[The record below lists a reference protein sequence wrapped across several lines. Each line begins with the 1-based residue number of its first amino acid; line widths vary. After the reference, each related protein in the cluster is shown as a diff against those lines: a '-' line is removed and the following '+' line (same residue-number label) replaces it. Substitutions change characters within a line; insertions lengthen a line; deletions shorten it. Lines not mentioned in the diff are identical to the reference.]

1 MKKSIKKLGAVVLTA
16 AMVGSLAACGG
27 GGDTTTTT
35 TAAPTETTAAAAGG
49 SEETTAAAAEETT
62 AAEAEA
68 PAYDFGG
75 QVVKVYGGD
84 WNNLDPAKAEDSTVD
99 VSMYTDA
106 AAQIEEKYNIDLVY
120 TEPGGDTGYN
130 LDELIIS
137 SMTAGEG
144 VVDILESTPDALMSM
159 IGADVLCDVTDSY
172 DQLHLGSLY
181 TDGASW
187 NGHVYGMTLDEIGD
201 AYMLVYSRDYLEE
214 IGMTE
219 TPTDK
224 FMAGEWSYDDMK
236 EYLTEMKSKLPD
248 GVYPISLHFYHWSCM
263 AGAAN
268 GGVPTVSSDGKIGIT
283 DPNYIEAMEFYKE
296 LVDLG
301 LAAPVTIEFDENDEE
316 TDETVLYGTSG
327 MNQQYV
333 ITNLEMWQTNGL
345 SDQIGEW
352 GFTFYPW
359 GDSVTCDGDYTTLS
373 DNYKVAQCYWAP
385 MVVLKDAPERTGIDA
400 ITLLQIAKDYEACFN
415 PTKIEMMEAAY
426 DAEQAGQTPV
436 IGSEAGTART
446 FCTEDD
452 MNLYD
457 WGHTR
462 VIYDFSKPFSDGG
475 LLDSWTM
482 MAKIMAGRD
491 ARSTAESYAN
501 ECLAKLQ
508 ELGLG
513 SN

>member
-99 VSMYTDA
+99 VSLYTDA
-106 AAQIEEKYNIDLVY
+106 EKQVEEKYNIDLVY

-144 VVDILESTPDALMSM
+144 VVDILESTPDAIISM
-159 IGADVLCDVTDSY
+159 IGADVLADITDTY
-172 DQLHLGSLY
+172 NELELGKLY
-181 TDGASW
+181 TDAATW
-187 NGHVYGMTLDEIGD
+187 NDHVYGVTFDNVGD
-201 AYMLVYSRDYLEE
+201 VYMLVYSRKYLED

-219 TPTDK
+219 TPTEK
-224 FMAGEWSYDDMK
+224 FMKGEWSFDDMK

-248 GVYPISLHFYHWSCM
+248 GMYPIATHYFHWACM
-263 AGAAN
+263 AGSAN
-268 GGVPTVSSDGKIGIT
+268 GGVPSVSSNGTIGFT

-296 LVDLG
+296 LIDLG
-301 LAAPVTIEFDENDEE
+301 LAAPITLEFDEDDNLTGED
-316 TDETVLYGTSG
+316 LMYGTG
-327 MNQQYV
+327 GLNQDYV
-333 ITNLEMWQTNGL
+333 MTMAEMWQTSGL
-345 SDQIGEW
+345 SDSIGDW
-352 GFTFYPW
+352 GIVFWPW

-373 DNYKVAQCYWAP
+373 DNYKLAQAYWGP
-385 MVVLKDAPERTGIDA
+385 TVVLKDASARTGIDD
-400 ITLLQIAKDYEACFN
+400 ITLFQIAKDFN
-415 PTKIEMMEAAY
+415 ELIDPTGVASMHAAWES
-426 DAEQAGQTPV
+426 EQAGQTPT
-436 IGSEAGTART
+436 IGFSAGTARN
-446 FCTEDD
+446 FCTEEDIE
-452 MNLYD
+452 LYD
-457 WGHTR
+457 WAHAR
-462 VIYDFSKPFSDGG
+462 VLYDWAKPFD
-475 LLDSWTM
+475 DSGVVDTWSN
-482 MAKIMAGRD
+482 MAKIIAGRD
-491 ARSTAESYAN
+491 ARSTGESNANAGYAN
-501 ECLAKLQ
+501 MK
-508 ELGLG
+508 ELGIVQ
-513 SN
+513 